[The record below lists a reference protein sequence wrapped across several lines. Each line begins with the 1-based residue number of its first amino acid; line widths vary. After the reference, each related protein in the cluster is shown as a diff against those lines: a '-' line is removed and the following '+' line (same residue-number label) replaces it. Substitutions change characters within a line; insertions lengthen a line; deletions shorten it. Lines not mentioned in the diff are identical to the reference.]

1 MKVLLA
7 YFGTAFL
14 LLLCGY
20 FFPAEGGP
28 VSAVPIVVSVTLLFP
43 FYIWYRG
50 YRQSTELSKEVKIM
64 DRDTVILWVFALFVL
79 ALSVRIPSVLLFGA
93 PYEKTPVILLTILA
107 IAVIE
112 KTDIS
117 VFGFTAKRFG
127 RSLVYGL
134 AFFLLLNTLSL
145 VLTWVLIFT
154 FTGQVAFQ
162 AYDPLPF
169 VSAMPF
175 MTLCVGISEEG
186 LFRGYMQTRL
196 EKAFTL
202 RKAIV
207 FQALLFGAWHFVWN
221 LQPFDL
227 PAMMQYVTITFFIG
241 LLFGYFYTKTRNLTP
256 LIFAHGL
263 WDSVAQGI
271 QENTL
276 ANDALRA
283 TAQPIQ
289 ILIFALPYAVAAV
302 LTFLFVKYLV
312 RRLD

>member
-1 MKVLLA
+1 M
-7 YFGTAFL
+7 
-14 LLLCGY
+14 
-20 FFPAEGGP
+20 
-28 VSAVPIVVSVTLLFP
+28 SAVPIVVSVTLLFP

>member
-1 MKVLLA
+1 M
-7 YFGTAFL
+7 
-14 LLLCGY
+14 
-20 FFPAEGGP
+20 
-28 VSAVPIVVSVTLLFP
+28 SAVPIVVSVTLLFP
-43 FYIWYRG
+43 FYIWYKG
-50 YRQSTELSKEVKIM
+50 YRRATELSKEIKVT
-64 DRDTVILWVFALFVL
+64 DRDTAILWVFALFVL

-93 PYEKTPVILLTILA
+93 PYEKTPVILLTVLV

-134 AFFLLLNTLSL
+134 AFFLLLNTMSL
-145 VLTWVLIFT
+145 VLTWALIFT

-196 EKAFTL
+196 EKAYTL

-227 PAMMQYVTITFFIG
+227 PAMMQYVTITSFLG

-283 TAQPIQ
+283 IAQPIQ